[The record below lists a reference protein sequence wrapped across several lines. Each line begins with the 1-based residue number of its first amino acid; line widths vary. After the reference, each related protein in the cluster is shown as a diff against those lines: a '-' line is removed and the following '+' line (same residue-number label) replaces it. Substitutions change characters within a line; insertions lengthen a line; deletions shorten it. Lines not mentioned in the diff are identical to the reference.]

1 MRILFII
8 TLTACLFYISQ
19 AQAHEEQK
27 WITKKPDNGISSLHC
42 DTQDIIDRLLDIL
55 EAQMQ
60 EREDK
65 KRKCWSLQEEYRN
78 EDCPPLYMKPMT
90 GDVN

>member
-1 MRILFII
+1 
-8 TLTACLFYISQ
+8 
-19 AQAHEEQK
+19 
-27 WITKKPDNGISSLHC
+27 WITKKQDNGISSLHC
-42 DTQDIIDRLLDIL
+42 DTQDIIDRFLDIL